1 MAASRAA
8 PPAVWPPVL
17 LSLALALL
25 ARPLE
30 RLFYHADL
38 CAAYH
43 ASAAA
48 AVYLTASLNA
58 LVAASPAL
66 RRRLRAVR
74 DDADLS
80 ARLGPCNRLLL
91 RAYLRGCFLLP
102 NLAGPVRVWCGAG
115 GGGGGGGRLLD
126 DLAHLYGFAVALL
139 HAPLLASLAVRLA
152 VPLACAALRR
162 SLEAASRLVR
172 RASDALGNRRP
183 AAADAADAAAQA
195 ALAALHARLG
205 RLPGRV
211 VGAVDGRLLR
221 AEWAFLRLVA
231 ASLAAVC
238 VSALHVML
246 VDVYR
251 PHLQRLA
258 VRCAAWA
265 LMSVGDAVFGAGM
278 WVESIV
284 VERGCW
290 EDRGLWEVAGA
301 A

>member
-1 MAASRAA
+1 MATSRAS
-8 PPAVWPPVL
+8 PAIWPPVL
-17 LSLALALL
+17 LSLLLALL

-30 RLFYHADL
+30 WLFYHADL

-74 DDADLS
+74 DDADLF
-80 ARLGPCNRLLL
+80 ARLGPCNRRLL

-102 NLAGPVRVWCGAG
+102 NLAGPVWVWCSS
-115 GGGGGGGRLLD
+115 GRLLD

-139 HAPLLASLAVRLA
+139 HAPLLASLAVRLV

-162 SLEAASRLVR
+162 SLEATSRFVR
-172 RASDALGNRRP
+172 RASDVLGDDRP
-183 AAADAADAAAQA
+183 GAAAAAQT

-211 VGAVDGRLLR
+211 VDAVDGKLLR
-221 AEWAFLRLVA
+221 AEWAFTRLVA
-231 ASLAAVC
+231 AFLAAVC
-238 VSALHVML
+238 VSALHIMV

-258 VRCAAWA
+258 VRWAALA
-265 LMSVGDAVFGAGM
+265 LMSVGDAVFGVGM

-290 EDRGLWEVAGA
+290 EDRSLWEVAGVA
-301 A
+301 

>member
-1 MAASRAA
+1 MATSRA
-8 PPAVWPPVL
+8 PPAIWPPVL
-17 LSLALALL
+17 LSLLLALL

-30 RLFYHADL
+30 WLFYHADL

-48 AVYLTASLNA
+48 AVYLTTSLNA
-58 LVAASPAL
+58 FVAASPAL

-102 NLAGPVRVWCGAG
+102 NLAGPVWVWCSSS
-115 GGGGGGGRLLD
+115 GGGRLLD

-139 HAPLLASLAVRLA
+139 HVPLLASLAVRLV

-172 RASDALGNRRP
+172 RASDVLGDERP
-183 AAADAADAAAQA
+183 AAAAAQT

-211 VGAVDGRLLR
+211 VDAVDGELLR
-221 AEWAFLRLVA
+221 AEWAFTRLVA
-231 ASLAAVC
+231 AVLAAVC
-238 VSALHVML
+238 VSALHVMV

-258 VRCAAWA
+258 VRWAAWA
-265 LMSVGDAVFGAGM
+265 LMSVGDAVFGVGM

-290 EDRGLWEVAGA
+290 EDRGLWDVAGVA
-301 A
+301 